1 MSTFLHSLWA
11 WAQKFDAPAPL
22 PAAAIAPVAPPMTQD
37 QFEVEPGLRNALE
50 AQAQAEHAL
59 NVRLI
64 RSNNAFVT
72 RDYGWGPVLVHY
84 DSTVPDLAAHE
95 MAKLAGNKLNP
106 VKFRR
111 SGRADHDRI

>member
-11 WAQKFDAPAPL
+11 WARKMDVPAT
-22 PAAAIAPVAPPMTQD
+22 IAPVAP
-37 QFEVEPGLRNALE
+37 L
-50 AQAQAEHAL
+50 QAETQADQAL

-64 RSNNAFVT
+64 QSNNAFVT

-84 DSTVPDLAAHE
+84 DSTVADLAAHE
-95 MAKLAGNKLNP
+95 MAKLAGNKPNP

-111 SGRADHDRI
+111 HGSPDPAAREMSNLANQLELFPDHDCV